1 MMRKLTIVGVVVVL
15 SLLGGCA
22 SPAGPSAVT
31 PSNCD
36 SINLQ
41 PSCPQNQPVPVANIT
56 VPTDTVRIAD
66 LPASVQLMELTRV
79 SSGLVWRINTSVE
92 RYSTNPND
100 GCDYR
105 FQTSEDG
112 ENPIKTFGSSWT
124 LVGTGQS
131 LPDGSP
137 DSVSFA
143 LGSFRYILVESRC
156 FQSGVG
162 WGPTGK
168 TRWEVNIVQ

>member
-1 MMRKLTIVGVVVVL
+1 MMRIINFGVVVVL
-15 SLLGGCA
+15 LALGGCA
-22 SPAGPSAVT
+22 SPTGPSAVT
-31 PSNCD
+31 LSNCD
-36 SINLQ
+36 GITLQ
-41 PSCPQNQPVPVANIT
+41 KSCPQNQPVPVANIT

-66 LPASVQLMELTRV
+66 LPASVQLTELTRV
-79 SSGLVWRINTSVE
+79 SSGLVWRIRTLVE

-100 GCDYR
+100 GCEYR
-105 FQTSEDG
+105 FYTSEDG
-112 ENPIKTFGSSWT
+112 ENPIKTFGGSWT